1 MFPRSRKLIFLPPNP
16 DMRFAIFGDIHAN
29 LEALKAVLADAE
41 THEVTHYVCLGDVVG
56 YNANPQRV
64 PRDRPQS
71 RMPGGEGKPRR
82 AGLDRRT
89 ISSASIR
96 SRRRRSTGRGKQL
109 TDEDKQWL
117 RDLKMVR
124 QVRDF
129 TIVHATLDTPH
140 KWGYV
145 FNQLDAA
152 ASFNYQHTQLCFYGH
167 THAPRAYIR
176 DGSVKSQLLDKLT
189 IEPGKKY
196 FINCGSVGQPRD
208 GDWHAAYVLYYP
220 DKQLVELRRLEYD
233 IWTAQ
238 DKIVDA
244 GLPQRLA
251 DRLALGK

>member
-1 MFPRSRKLIFLPPNP
+1 M
-16 DMRFAIFGDIHAN
+16 
-29 LEALKAVLADAE
+29 
-41 THEVTHYVCLGDVVG
+41 THYVCLGDVVG
-56 YNANPQRV
+56 YNANPHECLEIVRN
-64 PRDRPQS
+64 
-71 RMPGGEGKPRR
+71 
-82 AGLDRRT
+82 LDCPVVKGNHDEQ
-89 ISSASIR
+89 ASITQELEGFNPLAEEAINWTR
-96 SRRRRSTGRGKQL
+96 KQL

-176 DGSVKSQLLDKLT
+176 DGSVKSQFLDKLT
-189 IEPGKKY
+189 VEPGKKY

-208 GDWHAAYVLYYP
+208 GDWHAAYVLYTP
-220 DKQLVELRRLEYD
+220 GKQLIELRRLEYD

-238 DKIVDA
+238 DKIVAA